1 MLPFWIIA
9 AVLIVLTMIVILW
22 VMRAQRTKSGEDMQ
36 HLRVA
41 LYQDNLREIESEFQ
55 TGQVNQEQLEN
66 VKSELELALLQ
77 ESQQSGLHT
86 PSSEHRRSLSNN
98 LLISVVTLVIAAISI
113 TLYFYLGSPEVIAL
127 RNIDY
132 ADITDNSGNP
142 QSLLDTVPLLE
153 RHLQRNPRDA
163 NGLFF
168 LASTYVALSEH
179 EKAVSAFGKLYMLT
193 GDNPQVMMAYVDA
206 LIRLNDGSFPDLATG
221 LIHKVLA
228 LQPDN
233 YSARLYAGLAA
244 EERGEYATAID
255 HFNRLLP
262 VLQDNPQLL
271 QTVNVLITR
280 NRMFLEEQ
288 GGAVDSAAITE
299 TSSLNLRVVLSDEM
313 ADRVAPED
321 TLFIYA
327 QALEGPPMPLAVL
340 RRQADD
346 LPLEVTIDDSMA
358 MIPDHK
364 LSNYENVR
372 IQARISKSGNAEV
385 SSGDIVGINENV
397 PVATEEMVEIEIN
410 QLVP

>member
-9 AVLIVLTMIVILW
+9 AVLIVLTMIVILR

-77 ESQQSGLHT
+77 ESQQYDLHT
-86 PSSEHRRSLSNN
+86 PSGAHRRGLSNN
-98 LLISVVTLVIAAISI
+98 LLISMVTLVIAAISI

-132 ADITDNSGNP
+132 ADIADNSDNP
-142 QSLLDTVPLLE
+142 QSLVDTVPLLE

-168 LASTYVALSEH
+168 LASTYVALSEN

-262 VLQDNPQLL
+262 ALQDNPQLL

-288 GGAVDSAAITE
+288 GGAADTAAITE
-299 TSSLNLRVVLSDEM
+299 TSSLNLRVVLSDEI

-340 RRQADD
+340 RRQAGD

>member
-1 MLPFWIIA
+1 MLPFWITA
-9 AVLIVLTMIVILW
+9 AVLIVITIIVLLR
-22 VMRAQRTKSGEDMQ
+22 VMRTQRTDSGEDLQ
-36 HLRVA
+36 HLKVA
-41 LYQDNLREIESEFQ
+41 LYRDNLREIESEFQ
-55 TGQVNQEQLEN
+55 TGQVNPEQLEN

-77 ESQQSGLHT
+77 ESQQQGMHSTAIAQGNHI
-86 PSSEHRRSLSNN
+86 SNH
-98 LLISVVTLVIAAISI
+98 LFISIIMLVIAAISVM
-113 TLYFYLGSPEVIAL
+113 LYFYLGSPEVIAL

-132 ADITDNSGNP
+132 ADIAENSDDP
-142 QSLLDTVPLLE
+142 QSLRDTVPLLE
-153 RHLQRNPRDA
+153 RHLQRNPKDA

-168 LASTYVALSEH
+168 LASTYVALANH
-179 EKAVSAFGKLYMLT
+179 EQAVSTFEKLYLLT

-206 LIRLNDGSFPDLATG
+206 LIRLEDGSISDLATG

-255 HFNRLLP
+255 HYNRLLP

-280 NRMFLEEQ
+280 SRMFLEEQ
-288 GGAVDSAAITE
+288 GGAVDTAGITE
-299 TSSLNLRVVLSDEM
+299 SSSLDLRVVLSSEM

-340 RRQADD
+340 RRQAGD

-364 LSNYENVR
+364 LSNHEIVR
-372 IQARISKSGNAEV
+372 VQARISKSGNAEV

-397 PVATEEMVEIEIN
+397 PVAAGDTVEVEIN
-410 QLVP
+410 QLIP